1 MRVIS
6 KQISLENFTSRLPG
20 VVPAYVPGSKEPIFF
35 DEGSL
40 KKRDYE
46 YPSNYG
52 LIPMSVKITDS
63 GLIESIKHNDEL
75 LFCEYDES
83 TKECNC
89 ITPRKREDD
98 EEECCVT
105 LSWETISD
113 WYHFFTDYHHLLND
127 WGHCGVKY
135 KNAVG
140 YYTNESKNGYADQMK
155 YGSNKQTYIDLD
167 ATFTERGEWDMY
179 NLICKKLVPTL
190 DIPSDYTDYWHTT
203 KLFYPDYIKWRGWF
217 INRYSKYSSYS
228 DSSKCSSATD
238 CCDCTEYFNRGGNIM
253 YSAITSTTFSIPNP
267 ENISSFCETSFIT
280 DISLQTSI
288 DDMGEFSIFSEE
300 YKLGVDYRN
309 ASGYGATENTE
320 GGAVVAISG
329 NAMTL
334 KDSVGN
340 NPYRGFDFDPE
351 YMELKEASSQWKVHD
366 GKTIVANCKDCKHIF
381 HVSEC
386 PSECPKCHSHNI
398 NCIPIPEEDENV
410 RYFQYPLTALS
421 NGVWCYGF
429 DPNMVKVTRSGATL
443 EEAENR
449 VRQAIAGKYEV
460 SPLNAV
466 LINGAAYA
474 ISTEEYGYYKGDSN
488 KTFYVY
494 REDYTDTP
502 YTSINGK
509 RVYADIFSNPTKSA
523 YFYFPFFTVGN
534 TSVTECGV
542 SVTKPVYKS
551 FPRTRGSDTKNFITY
566 DGTAYV
572 INGNTISI
580 NGNEYRWVIGTFYNE
595 DGTYY
600 VGKDGYV
607 YIVNGYGQLERDTNY
622 TYSSG
627 YAHKVT
633 DYDVQVYKSGSVS
646 GMASSRLTSLR
657 SDAVL
662 VDDAGD
668 PIEGRYDVRNKH
680 NHQPPQGTV
689 LDLLYEVGNT
699 ANMTP
704 YEIEEECAERYGTTF
719 YCGDMITSMKF
730 YFINYA
736 GEKKGERSWSESS
749 LKTINKMMEQ
759 PPVDTDTDIVWCDIE
774 YVLGGTWTG
783 SKRYK
788 NGLYVGMTYSKPSGS
803 FNPGVTYKETV
814 KFVRTQVQY
823 KLARGKDGQIPVTFN
838 SPTANTLS
846 YPIVCYILEQNIE
859 ELKYEYDIRY
869 DYPVAKFEMTL
880 PPNSGWCGYG
890 TSAEVFP
897 VFRQEY
903 LLGSAT
909 MQKLDVDIYIERGT
923 NAAFEKH
930 LKLGEVTSMEALE
943 QYSNGY
949 FKMMDN

>member
-20 VVPAYVPGSKEPIFF
+20 VVPAYRERDGKVYYF
-35 DEGSL
+35 DNNSL
-40 KKRDYE
+40 KSRDYE
-46 YPSNYG
+46 FPSNYG
-52 LIPMSVKITDS
+52 LIPMSVNTSK
-63 GLIESIKHNDEL
+63 G
-75 LFCEYDES
+75 C
-83 TKECNC
+83 
-89 ITPRKREDD
+89 
-98 EEECCVT
+98 
-105 LSWETISD
+105 LSWERISD
-113 WYHFFTDYHHLLND
+113 LYHFFTDYKHLLND
-127 WGHCGVKY
+127 WGHCGIKY
-135 KNAVG
+135 STAVG
-140 YYTNESKNGYADQMK
+140 YYANESKNGYADQMV
-155 YGSNKQTYIDLD
+155 YGTLEQTYIDLD
-167 ATFTERGEWDMY
+167 ARYNEWKSVEGTI
-179 NLICKKLVPTL
+179 NNCVPSMT
-190 DIPSDYTDYWHTT
+190 IPETYQDYWHVK
-203 KLFYPDYIKWRGWF
+203 KLFYPDIIKWNGWF
-217 INRYSKYSSYS
+217 KARSQYAGKTLAQ
-228 DSSKCSSATD
+228 CSATTN
-238 CCDCTEYFNRGGNIM
+238 CCECTEYVNRGGSTMANALQ
-253 YSAITSTTFSIPNP
+253 SAYNSMQSV
-267 ENISSFCETSFIT
+267 ISSISVCAPAMELPV
-280 DISLQTSI
+280 SLQVSI
-288 DDMGEFSIFSEE
+288 DDLGEFSIFSEE

-340 NPYRGFDFDPE
+340 NTYRGFDFDPE
-351 YMELKEASSQWKVHD
+351 YMELKEAPSQWKVHD
-366 GKTIVANCKDCKHIF
+366 GKTKD
-381 HVSEC
+381 STG
-386 PSECPKCHSHNI
+386 HN
-398 NCIPIPEEDENV
+398 IPEEDSETTD
-410 RYFQYPLTALS
+410 FQNAPVSYY
-421 NGVWCYGF
+421 YGF
-429 DPNMVKVTRSGATL
+429 KSDMTKVTGST
-443 EEAENR
+443 ETS

-466 LINGAAYA
+466 LIEGAAYN
-474 ISTEEYGYYKGDSN
+474 ISTEEYGYYKGNSN
-488 KTFYVY
+488 KVFYVY

-523 YFYFPFFTVGN
+523 YFYFPFFTVGT
-534 TSVTECGV
+534 TSVTECGT

-689 LDLLYEVGNT
+689 LDLLYEVGST

-759 PPVDTDTDIVWCDIE
+759 PPVDTDTGIVWCDIE
-774 YVLGGTWTG
+774 YVLGGTWVG

-788 NGLYVGMTYSKPSGS
+788 NGLYIGMTYSKPSGS